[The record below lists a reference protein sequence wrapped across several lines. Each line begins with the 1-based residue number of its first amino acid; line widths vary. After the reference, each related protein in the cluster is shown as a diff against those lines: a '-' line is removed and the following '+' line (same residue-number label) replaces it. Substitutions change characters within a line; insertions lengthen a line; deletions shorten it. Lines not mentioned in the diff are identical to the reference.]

1 MAESATFNRLIVPAL
16 RIDKIGIAAAR
27 DAAVRL
33 IDDVAPGGFILFGGR
48 AEEVA
53 GLTAELRARSP
64 HRLIISADL
73 ERGAGQQFQGLSRI
87 PTPMAIAACAESRA
101 YACLA
106 GRLTAVEALSVG
118 VDLVFA
124 PVCDVSVEPR
134 NPIINV
140 RSFSSDPRI
149 AADLARNWILGAQA
163 AGVLACAK
171 HFPGHGGTW
180 TDSHLELPE
189 GPRNADEL
197 RSVHLPPFVS
207 AIEIGV
213 KAIMVAHM
221 TVPAI
226 DDSGL
231 PATLSPRV
239 VTGLLREELGFRGIV
254 ITDALIMEGIAKDE
268 TEAAAFAIAA
278 GCDLLLYPRDPRRV
292 LEHLRSS
299 DLDPEPALRRL
310 DRARGIDLAAA
321 VADQCVTL
329 EAGAIVRPD
338 RFLIIHDDDRLDPA
352 PFREACLRAGWSEV
366 ESASPESSAAA
377 EDAERIVTAV
387 FAMPGAW
394 RGRSGPASGVLAR
407 VPTGSGVVA
416 FGDPY
421 FLRELPSAGY
431 RIAAYDDHPLTQRA
445 VVRHLL
451 GEGVPS
457 GTLPVR

>member
-1 MAESATFNRLIVPAL
+1 MGP
-16 RIDKIGIAAAR
+16 AR
-27 DAAVRL
+27 DEAIRL
-33 IDDVAPGGFILFGGR
+33 IDEIAPGGFILFGGR
-48 AEEVA
+48 AAEVA
-53 GLTAELRARSP
+53 GLTAELRSRSP
-64 HRLIISADL
+64 HRLIIAADL

-87 PTPMAIAACAESRA
+87 PTPMAIAACTESRA

-106 GRLTAVEALSVG
+106 GRLTAVEAVSVG

-149 AADLARNWILGAQA
+149 VAELARSWILGAQA

-189 GPRNADEL
+189 GPRDPGVFQ
-197 RSVHLPPFVS
+197 STHLPPFVA
-207 AIEIGV
+207 AIEAGV

-221 TVPAI
+221 TVPVI

-239 VTGLLREELGFRGIV
+239 VTGLLREELGYRGLV
-254 ITDALIMEGIAKDE
+254 VTDALIMEGITMDE
-268 TEAAAFAIAA
+268 NEAAARAVGA
-278 GCDLLLYPRDPRRV
+278 GCDLLLYPRDARAV
-292 LEHLRSS
+292 LAHLNSS
-299 DLDPEPALRRL
+299 GLDPAPSLRRIE
-310 DRARGIDLAAA
+310 AAHGIDLPAV

-329 EAGAIVRPD
+329 IDGTIERPE
-338 RFLIIHDDDRLDPA
+338 RFLILHDDERLDPA
-352 PFREACLRAGWSEV
+352 PFREACKRAGWSEI
-366 ESASPESSAAA
+366 ESPAADASLFGSAA
-377 EDAERIVTAV
+377 EGVRIVTAV

-394 RGRSGPASGVLAR
+394 RGRSGPGADVLTR
-407 VPTGSGVVA
+407 IPPGSGVVS

-421 FLRELPSAGY
+421 FLRELTSARY
-431 RIAAYDDHPLTQRA
+431 RVAAYDDHPRTQRA

-451 GEGVPS
+451 GEGAPS
-457 GTLPVR
+457 GTLPIR